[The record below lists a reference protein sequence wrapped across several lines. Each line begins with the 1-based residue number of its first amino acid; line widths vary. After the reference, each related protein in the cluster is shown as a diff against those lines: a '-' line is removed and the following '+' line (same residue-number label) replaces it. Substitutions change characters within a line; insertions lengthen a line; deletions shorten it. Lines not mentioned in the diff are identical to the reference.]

1 MSSLNSE
8 NSRWHNFSSS
18 AGSNKKAKY
27 NHSHTQAKHYEMPID
42 SDTFGVKQAIV
53 SKIILINSEHDIDNI
68 SEISDTSEQNVLLA
82 VTKLMDIFFPM
93 PFQCKR
99 HKTNR
104 NFDASSPKVTSN
116 PNFGPGPLIRK
127 DMTQCTTIG
136 ACAR

>member
-1 MSSLNSE
+1 
-8 NSRWHNFSSS
+8 
-18 AGSNKKAKY
+18 
-27 NHSHTQAKHYEMPID
+27 MPID

-82 VTKLMDIFFPM
+82 VTKPTISRSWELMDIFFPM

-104 NFDASSPKVTSN
+104 NFDDFKPQFRPRTTNSKRYDTVYYYRCLRTLNLKFGLTKVDVTNVAS
-116 PNFGPGPLIRK
+116 
-127 DMTQCTTIG
+127 DTIVHVEFPI
-136 ACAR
+136 